1 MIKGVIIAIKS
12 FRNQAFTGMIS
23 FSAGSLNNGLKC
35 RKPVFMRVSGIC
47 FIKWLWFGSICGESN
62 GVISFEKVN
71 KKEEGTSYVA
81 NKRRST
87 EVNS

>member
-1 MIKGVIIAIKS
+1 MP
-12 FRNQAFTGMIS
+12 
-23 FSAGSLNNGLKC
+23 
-35 RKPVFMRVSGIC
+35 KPVFMQVSGIC
-47 FIKWLWFGSICGESN
+47 FIKWLWLGSICWESN

-71 KKEEGTSYVA
+71 KKEEGTCYVA

>member
-1 MIKGVIIAIKS
+1 MPHIQLML
-12 FRNQAFTGMIS
+12 NQNKLSLTWDIM
-23 FSAGSLNNGLKC
+23 SLNNGQKC
-35 RKPVFMRVSGIC
+35 RKPVFMRASGIC

-62 GVISFEKVN
+62 EVISFEKVK